1 MFNKYFD
8 EYEVGETWT
17 SKGRTVTEADI
28 VNFAGLSGDFYSLH
42 MDKEYAENNSPFGQ
56 RIAHGMLV
64 CSIAS
69 GLCAFEPGRVI
80 AFYGIDKLR
89 FTNPTFI
96 GDTITVEITIQ
107 ELTDRDDGM
116 GIVTA
121 KQKVKKQNG
130 DVVGISTMKILMA
143 KKQGVLS

>member
-8 EYEVGETWT
+8 EYEVGEVWT
-17 SKGRTVTEADI
+17 SKGRTITETDI

-42 MDKEYAENNSPFGQ
+42 TDKEYAEKYSPFGQ

-64 CSIAS
+64 CAIVS
-69 GLCAFEPGRVI
+69 GLSAFEPGRVI

-96 GDTITVEITIQ
+96 GDTISVEISIL
-107 ELTDRDDGM
+107 ELKNRDDGM
-116 GIVTA
+116 GVITA

-130 DVVGISTMKILMA
+130 DVVGVSTMKILMA
-143 KKQGVLS
+143 KKQEVLS